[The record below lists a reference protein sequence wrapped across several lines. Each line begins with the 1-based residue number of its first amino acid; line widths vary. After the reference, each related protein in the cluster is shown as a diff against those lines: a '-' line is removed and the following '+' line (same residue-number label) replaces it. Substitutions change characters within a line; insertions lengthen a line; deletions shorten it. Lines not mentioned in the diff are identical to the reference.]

1 MPPVRRAGLYR
12 RRAGEET
19 MRRRVL
25 LAAIAA
31 AAAWPASR
39 PGSAQP
45 VPAPPW
51 PARPIRVVVPF
62 GLGGS
67 ADVAARFLAEPL
79 SAALGVPVVVE
90 NRPGGGAV
98 IGTDAVARPRP
109 TATPS

>member
-1 MPPVRRAGLYR
+1 
-12 RRAGEET
+12 

-25 LAAIAA
+25 LAAGAA
-31 AAAWPASR
+31 AAARPA
-39 PGSAQP
+39 SAQP
-45 VPAPPW
+45 APTPW
-51 PARPIRVVVPF
+51 PARPIRILVPF

-98 IGTDAVARPRP
+98 IGTDLVAKSAPDGH
-109 TATPS
+109 TLAGV

>member
-1 MPPVRRAGLYR
+1 
-12 RRAGEET
+12 

-25 LAAIAA
+25 LAAMAA
-31 AAAWPASR
+31 AASR

-45 VPAPPW
+45 VPGPPW
-51 PARPIRVVVPF
+51 PARPIRILVPF

-98 IGTDAVARPRP
+98 IGTDAVAKAPP
-109 TATPS
+109 DGHTLLVM